1 MDYGILSLLPPLL
14 AIILAITTRNV
25 IIALFI
31 GIFAGQLI
39 LNDFQPIHAF
49 IALFN
54 GLIALFAEGW
64 IAKTLIFALLVGA
77 VLRLVLDSGGVSG
90 FIYYL
95 TEKQQRI
102 KSKTGTLLLAYI
114 IGLLIFIESSIT
126 ALIAGA
132 VTLPL
137 AQRFKISREKL
148 AYVCDSTAAPVCSMI
163 PLNAW
168 GALLVGLIAE
178 QISSG
183 IIQGNAS
190 ALLLGSLPYNFYAIV
205 TLLFV
210 LYIIISQRDFSS
222 MKKAE
227 ANAEKQWNAS
237 DSEQVIHYH
246 DEIRT
251 NNGNLWD
258 MILPILVMMIMM
270 PIGLYY
276 SGNGDI
282 MQGSG
287 STSVFYAVIVALL
300 FSFFYYTLRKR
311 MTVDQW
317 FSSTYRG
324 MSYMLPI
331 VMILVFA
338 FGISQI
344 AKELQ
349 TGAYLAAIASDTLPV
364 FLIPMTIFILT
375 SIIAFSTGT
384 SFGTFSI
391 MMPIA
396 IAFSVSTGADLSLS
410 IAAVISGGIFGDHCS
425 PISDTTIISSMA
437 TQCDHM
443 SHVNTQLPYAVLA
456 GTISALLFLVAGFL
470 TE

>member
-39 LNDFQPIHAF
+39 LHDFQPIHAF
-49 IALFN
+49 IELFN
-54 GLIALFAEGW
+54 DLIALFAEGW

-77 VLRLVLDSGGVSG
+77 ILRLILDSGGVSG
-90 FIYYL
+90 FIHYL

-102 KSKTGTLLLAYI
+102 KSKKGALLLAYM

-126 ALIAGA
+126 ALVAGA

-137 AQRFKISREKL
+137 AQRYNISREKL
-148 AYVCDSTAAPVCSMI
+148 AYVCDSTAAPVCSLI

-168 GALLVGLIAE
+168 GALLIGLIAE

-183 IIQGNAS
+183 VIQGNAS
-190 ALLLGSLPYNFYAIV
+190 SLLFTSLPYNFYAIV
-205 TLLFV
+205 TLIFV
-210 LYIIISQRDFSS
+210 LYIILSQRDFSS
-222 MKKAE
+222 MKQAE
-227 ANAEKQWNAS
+227 DNAKQQWQSN

-251 NNGNLWD
+251 NNGSLWD
-258 MILPILVMMIMM
+258 MVLPILMMMIMM

-276 SGNGDI
+276 SGNGDM

-300 FSFFYYTLRKR
+300 FSFFYYILRKR

-349 TGAYLAAIASDTLPV
+349 TGAYLASIASDALPV
-364 FLIPMTIFILT
+364 FLIPMTIFVLT

-396 IAFSVSTGADLSLS
+396 IAFSASTGADLSLS

-437 TQCDHM
+437 TQCDHI
-443 SHVNTQLPYAVLA
+443 SHVNTQLPYAILA
-456 GTISALLFLVAGFL
+456 GTISALLFLTAGFL
-470 TE
+470 TA